1 MQNDRMRKNGKRKYR
16 VQIMGAVASE
26 SGIGPDK
33 LLLFNFLHERCAK
46 IEERKSNDIVMTYSN
61 VKSSVL
67 RLKNGRPYYI
77 LEC

>member
-1 MQNDRMRKNGKRKYR
+1 MQNDRRKNGKRKYR

-46 IEERKSNDIVMTYSN
+46 IEERKSNDSDIVECM
-61 VKSSVL
+61 SSHQ
-67 RLKNGRPYYI
+67 
-77 LEC
+77 C

>member
-1 MQNDRMRKNGKRKYR
+1 MRKNGKRKYR

-46 IEERKSNDIVMTYSN
+46 IEERKSNDSDIV
-61 VKSSVL
+61 
-67 RLKNGRPYYI
+67 
-77 LEC
+77 